1 MDQAELKSRA
11 RKRAAKQKLE
21 TVVCWLIIIFVVM
34 TLVFMTVLLALS
46 LGEGNSNEPPKPQET
61 TTKAPAPD
69 DGGNGDPQPTKPIF
83 SAGVLPTPPTAS
95 AETVALGDEIS
106 SQYAIL
112 IDAETGA
119 ILAGKDFDVKFSP
132 ASMTKVMTLIVAL
145 ENLTAEDLDR
155 KLAFTEE
162 IHEYVT
168 SGNYKGTSSSLPVT
182 SGGETCIGDTY
193 TIRDLL
199 YGIGVASAADCT
211 YMIVKEVAGTEEAFV
226 QMMNQKAAAMGL
238 TNTHFDNAVGFDSE
252 TNYTTAMEMAM
263 IMQYAMQNDLLA
275 DVLSQKANYRIT
287 AHYIKDGLDT
297 TYNVTLKCSW
307 QSRFEKYSAF
317 NPTTTTVEM
326 TKTGY
331 TDQSFITATA
341 KQKGGSD
348 RYILVLG
355 NKTSSATTITE
366 KFKQTMMDM
375 EYLLNNHA
383 K

>member
-1 MDQAELKSRA
+1 
-11 RKRAAKQKLE
+11 
-21 TVVCWLIIIFVVM
+21 
-34 TLVFMTVLLALS
+34 
-46 LGEGNSNEPPKPQET
+46 
-61 TTKAPAPD
+61 
-69 DGGNGDPQPTKPIF
+69 
-83 SAGVLPTPPTAS
+83 
-95 AETVALGDEIS
+95 
-106 SQYAIL
+106 
-112 IDAETGA
+112 
-119 ILAGKDFDVKFSP
+119 
-132 ASMTKVMTLIVAL
+132 
-145 ENLTAEDLDR
+145 
-155 KLAFTEE
+155 
-162 IHEYVT
+162 
-168 SGNYKGTSSSLPVT
+168 
-182 SGGETCIGDTY
+182 
-193 TIRDLL
+193 
-199 YGIGVASAADCT
+199 
-211 YMIVKEVAGTEEAFV
+211 
-226 QMMNQKAAAMGL
+226 
-238 TNTHFDNAVGFDSE
+238 
-252 TNYTTAMEMAM
+252 M

-275 DVLSQKANYRIT
+275 DVLSQKADYRIT
-287 AHYIKDGLDT
+287 AHYIKDGLDA